1 MRCRLRQALHAEV
14 AVVGNAADHVA
25 GLVHRC
31 DDQPVR
37 SRSFAT
43 AQRDVE
49 IAQVV
54 APRRKFSHLRANL
67 RGQRLLVAGYGGGF
81 GKSREILGQRLG
93 GNRQAEQKAKNRK

>member
-25 GLVHRC
+25 GLVHWR
-31 DDQPVR
+31 DDQPVQ

-54 APRRKFSHLRANL
+54 APRQKFSHLRANL

-93 GNRQAEQKAKNRK
+93 GNRQTEQKAKNRK